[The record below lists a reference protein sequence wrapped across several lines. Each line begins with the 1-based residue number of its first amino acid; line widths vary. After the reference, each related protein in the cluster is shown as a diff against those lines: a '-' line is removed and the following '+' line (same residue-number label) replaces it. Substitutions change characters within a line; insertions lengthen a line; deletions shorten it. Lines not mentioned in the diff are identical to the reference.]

1 MRQLLNTLFVTSE
14 DIYLSLDGENVVANR
29 GGEAVARYPLH
40 TLQSIVSF
48 SYAGASPALMGAC
61 AQREIGLAFCSPR
74 GKFLARVA
82 GQAQGNVL
90 LRRMQYRVA
99 DDPSQS
105 CRVAGMMI
113 FGKVYNAKWS
123 VERTRRDHAMR
134 IDESRFS
141 AVSDQLQG
149 LLPQIAVETSLD
161 SLRGLEG
168 VGAAAYFSVLD
179 DMILQGKETFFF
191 RERSRRPPLDAFNAL
206 LSFAYSLLAH
216 DCASALE
223 SVGLD
228 AYVGYLHRDR
238 PGRESLALDLME
250 ELRPCFA
257 DRFVL
262 TLINN
267 RVLKAIDFDF
277 RESGAVLL
285 TDTGRRTFLQKWQER
300 KKETITHPF
309 LEEKIP
315 WGLVPYVQSL
325 LLARYLR
332 GDLNDYPPFYGSEAP
347 MLVLITYD
355 VNTSDAAGRGR
366 LRRIAKECVN
376 YGQRVQNSVFECLLD
391 TAQCRKLQNELCK
404 IIDPEKDS
412 LRFYYLGKKYEN
424 KIEHFGCKQ
433 TYLPEEPMIL

>member
-29 GGEAVARYPLH
+29 GGETVARYPLH
-40 TLQSIVSF
+40 TLQSIVTF
-48 SYAGASPALMGAC
+48 SYAGASPALMGKC
-61 AQREIGLAFCSPR
+61 AQREIGLAFCSQR
-74 GKFLARVA
+74 GKFLARVS
-82 GQAQGNVL
+82 GQMQGNVL

-105 CRVAGMMI
+105 CRIARNMI
-113 FGKVYNAKWS
+113 FGKVYNARWS
-123 VERTRRDHAMR
+123 VERTRRDHAPR
-134 IDESRFS
+134 VDGQRFS
-141 AVSDQLQG
+141 AVSQQLQG
-149 LLPQIAVETSLD
+149 LLPQIAAETSPD

-168 VGAAAYFSVLD
+168 IGAAAYFSVLD
-179 DMILQGKETFFF
+179 EMILQGKETFFF
-191 RERSRRPPLDAFNAL
+191 RERSRRPPLDAFNAM

-228 AYVGYLHRDR
+228 AYVGYLHTDR

-267 RVLKAIDFDF
+267 RIIKPSNFEF

-285 TDTGRRTFLQKWQER
+285 AEEGRRTFLQKWQER
-300 KKETITHPF
+300 KRETITHPF
-309 LEEKIP
+309 LEEKLP

-332 GDLNDYPPFYGSEAP
+332 VRNEGLDGDADQLIYFDLLGRMKALPYSQIGSYTKKRSCVVIRDRDGRRFAKVRKQLCSPRELEEQLREACP
-347 MLVLITYD
+347 HLKWEG
-355 VNTSDAAGRGR
+355 S
-366 LRRIAKECVN
+366 
-376 YGQRVQNSVFECLLD
+376 
-391 TAQCRKLQNELCK
+391 
-404 IIDPEKDS
+404 P
-412 LRFYYLGKKYEN
+412 
-424 KIEHFGCKQ
+424 
-433 TYLPEEPMIL
+433 

>member
-74 GKFLARVA
+74 GKFLARAA

-123 VERTRRDHAMR
+123 VERTRRDHAMC

-149 LLPQIAVETSLD
+149 LLPQIAAETSLD

-179 DMILQGKETFFF
+179 
-191 RERSRRPPLDAFNAL
+191 
-206 LSFAYSLLAH
+206 LS
-216 DCASALE
+216 
-223 SVGLD
+223 
-228 AYVGYLHRDR
+228 
-238 PGRESLALDLME
+238 
-250 ELRPCFA
+250 
-257 DRFVL
+257 
-262 TLINN
+262 LIH
-267 RVLKAIDFDF
+267 I
-277 RESGAVLL
+277 
-285 TDTGRRTFLQKWQER
+285 
-300 KKETITHPF
+300 
-309 LEEKIP
+309 
-315 WGLVPYVQSL
+315 
-325 LLARYLR
+325 
-332 GDLNDYPPFYGSEAP
+332 
-347 MLVLITYD
+347 
-355 VNTSDAAGRGR
+355 
-366 LRRIAKECVN
+366 
-376 YGQRVQNSVFECLLD
+376 
-391 TAQCRKLQNELCK
+391 
-404 IIDPEKDS
+404 
-412 LRFYYLGKKYEN
+412 
-424 KIEHFGCKQ
+424 
-433 TYLPEEPMIL
+433 

>member
-61 AQREIGLAFCSPR
+61 AQREVGLAFCSPR

-149 LLPQIAVETSLD
+149 LLPQIAAETS
-161 SLRGLEG
+161 
-168 VGAAAYFSVLD
+168 
-179 DMILQGKETFFF
+179 
-191 RERSRRPPLDAFNAL
+191 LDAFNAL

-332 GDLNDYPPFYGSEAP
+332 SDLDDYPPF
-347 MLVLITYD
+347 LW
-355 VNTSDAAGRGR
+355 
-366 LRRIAKECVN
+366 K
-376 YGQRVQNSVFECLLD
+376 
-391 TAQCRKLQNELCK
+391 
-404 IIDPEKDS
+404 
-412 LRFYYLGKKYEN
+412 
-424 KIEHFGCKQ
+424 
-433 TYLPEEPMIL
+433 